1 MTNDT
6 GQQPL
11 HVLGDEL
18 LADVA
23 PLVALAFI
31 LGQQNPDANEFLCE
45 DERDGLYVS
54 RRLNN
59 TEKFEEEFQY
69 YVADAAIFM
78 EQLEAQCGRLDYF
91 ESGEWEAKLVT
102 QIQQGVNEIRRRDV
116 RIDALMIRNRELVA
130 RDALL
135 TCEHT
140 RLTEQLRKATERI
153 ALLEQ
158 KQEPAVAVA
167 QERPC
172 RRNQLAASIAAV
184 LPVALGGSHA
194 ADWSL

>member
-135 TCEHT
+135 TFENA
-140 RLTEQLRKATERI
+140 RLKEELRKAREIVPVR
-153 ALLEQ
+153 AQ
-158 KQEPAVAVA
+158 KQESVPTPAH
-167 QERPC
+167 ERPTMQQ
-172 RRNQLAASIAAV
+172 NLLAVSIAAI
-184 LPVALGGSHA
+184 LPKAG
-194 ADWSL
+194 